1 MLLHRLVGYAFVPN
15 PDNKPFCMHLND
27 DRSNFLPE
35 NLKWGTSG
43 ENMKGTI
50 KRRPDTMEQKYLSY
64 VAKGY
69 IKG

>member
-1 MLLHRLVGYAFVPN
+1 
-15 PDNKPFCMHLND
+15 MHLND

-35 NLKWGTSG
+35 NLKWGTPR
-43 ENMKGTI
+43 ENQQGTI
-50 KRRPDTMEQKYLSY
+50 KKRPDTMEQKYLSY